1 MSQVRHDNSNAL
13 EQERYRKSDLRHLT
27 GRMAG
32 KLLSSFS
39 WWLPPRRRSIMHGCT
54 ALDGTQDSPSE
65 LLGTRVTPFCPLL
78 HASLQCAGR
87 VMAGVQLWSKV
98 AQAMRCCRL
107 PLPELA
113 YFDYWC
119 GIRAQIKARAGVNRW
134 PDSGRVL
141 YACAPRY
148 SKDVALR
155 TQCMRNAERNR
166 APLSR
171 LLGCTMNCMAG
182 ADREPFPLPWKA
194 CIPMQMTVL

>member
-1 MSQVRHDNSNAL
+1 MLSLIIGALPLHDGYRHETAL
-13 EQERYRKSDLRHLT
+13 PIPIQFSLQAHVALRNGRCHKSWLQDLT

-65 LLGTRVTPFCPLL
+65 LLGTRVTPLCPLL

-119 GIRAQIKARAGVNRW
+119 EIRAQIKARRE
-134 PDSGRVL
+134 S
-141 YACAPRY
+141 
-148 SKDVALR
+148 VAR
-155 TQCMRNAERNR
+155 FR
-166 APLSR
+166 SR
-171 LLGCTMNCMAG
+171 LASVRTAVWHGYHT
-182 ADREPFPLPWKA
+182 ADA
-194 CIPMQMTVL
+194 VLAQYCARLRSASWNFGLEYKLYG

>member
-1 MSQVRHDNSNAL
+1 MLAPVRVVPSDLAHYSGRNTPAVMSQVRHENSNAL
-13 EQERYRKSDLRHLT
+13 EQERYEYRKSDLRHLT

-113 YFDYWC
+113 YFD
-119 GIRAQIKARAGVNRW
+119 
-134 PDSGRVL
+134 
-141 YACAPRY
+141 
-148 SKDVALR
+148 
-155 TQCMRNAERNR
+155 
-166 APLSR
+166 
-171 LLGCTMNCMAG
+171 
-182 ADREPFPLPWKA
+182 
-194 CIPMQMTVL
+194 